1 MNHWRNE
8 TLSKMFFFLIA
19 GLIRL
24 KDKSKLI
31 KDVDVWRFILIAAE
45 HTLKGSDLT
54 RFSPLWFPV
63 EEEALMRKPAGPAGR
78 VRKGPGSILLL
89 RFPGAPMV
97 AAGKPPS
104 RRAPT
109 QLLMTS

>member
-31 KDVDVWRFILIAAE
+31 KYVDVWRFILIAAE

-54 RFSPLWFPV
+54 RFSPLWFPM
-63 EEEALMRKPAGPAGR
+63 EEEALMRKACWPGREGEEGARLHPPAQVPWSAHGGS
-78 VRKGPGSILLL
+78 RK
-89 RFPGAPMV
+89 APF
-97 AAGKPPS
+97 
-104 RRAPT
+104 
-109 QLLMTS
+109 